1 MNNLKY
7 FLKLYALWI
16 IYFTINR
23 LFFILYFFEY
33 FKLSDSNEIFT
44 IFLKSIALDVSFI
57 SYLIVFIILFMFI
70 GNLFVSDT
78 FKNFIK
84 KLIFY
89 FNTFFIVISALII
102 SGEMAIYSHWGTK
115 LNFKAISHLQNP
127 SEVFSTASY
136 KDYLLVVFLL
146 IIAFLFIKLYSK
158 FIHEKLELRSF
169 NSKLLVLNL
178 TKAPL
183 VLGVL
188 LVLIRGGIKE
198 IPINT
203 SDAYFSDNIIVN
215 DVTVNPNWNFFQS
228 LIKSRTN
235 LNGNPYQ
242 KFPSKPVKKLIDSI
256 NSDDY
261 NHTQVLKL
269 KKPNIIFI
277 ILESWSADNIP
288 SLGGLNGITPNFEK
302 LEKKGLNFTNFYSN
316 GWTSDQA
323 MSSIF
328 SSFPVFPYVAIINQ
342 TDKSRKLPCLNKSLN
357 ISEYHSSFFFGGQ
370 LTYGNIKGYLLAQGF
385 DIVKDENNFKH
396 LPSGRLGVHDEF
408 MFSQFKNELSV
419 LPQPF
424 LSSLFTISSHS
435 PYDFPADHLLSF
447 NSNEDKYI
455 NSVAYTDKC
464 LGDFFDSVK
473 NENWYDNTLF
483 IILSDHSHNSPLKRR
498 VAQKE
503 RFKIPMLWYGEVL
516 KKEYMGESCDILS
529 SHIDVTPTILKQLNI
544 SNNNYKFGS
553 DIFNKKSSAFVPYAF
568 PKGYGLIDDIGN
580 YAYSEAYNKI
590 LELQL
595 SDTTYFNKIK
605 VKAEM
610 FMQGSFNY
618 YLQY

>member
-7 FLKLYALWI
+7 FLKLYVFWI

-33 FKLSDSNEIFT
+33 FRLIDSNEIFT

-57 SYLIVFIILFMFI
+57 SYLTVFIILFMFI
-70 GNLFVSDT
+70 GNLFIKDT
-78 FKNFIK
+78 LKSFIK
-84 KLIFY
+84 RLIFH
-89 FNTFFIVISALII
+89 FNTFFIVISAFII
-102 SGEMAIYSHWGTK
+102 SGEMAIYSEWGTK

-127 SEVFSTASY
+127 SEVFSTASH
-136 KDYLLVVFLL
+136 KDYFLVIFSL

-158 FIHEKLELRSF
+158 FIHKELELKSF
-169 NSKLLVLNL
+169 NFKLLVINFI
-178 TKAPL
+178 KVPL
-183 VLGVL
+183 VLAVL
-188 LVLIRGGIKE
+188 LFLIRGGIKE

-228 LIKSRTN
+228 LLKSRTN

-242 KFPSKPVKKLIDSI
+242 KYPSKQVEKLIDNI
-256 NSDDY
+256 NSDDS
-261 NHTQVLKL
+261 NDIQVLKL

-277 ILESWSADNIP
+277 ILESWSADNIS
-288 SLGGLNGITPNFEK
+288 SLGGLNGITPNFER

-342 TDKSRKLPCLNKSLN
+342 TDKSRKLPCLNKSLTPLD
-357 ISEYHSSFFFGGQ
+357 YHSSYFFGGQ
-370 LTYGNIKGYLLAQGF
+370 LTYGNIKGYLIGQEF
-385 DIVKDENNFKH
+385 DLVKDENNFNH

-408 MFSQFKNELSV
+408 MFSQFKNELSA

-435 PYDFPADHLLSF
+435 PYDFPAEHLLSF

-464 LGDFFDSVK
+464 LGEFFDSVK
-473 NENWYDNTLF
+473 DEDWYDNTLF
-483 IILSDHSHNSPLKRR
+483 IILADHSHNSPLKRR

-516 KKEYMGESCDILS
+516 KKEYMGASCDILS

-595 SDTTYFNKIK
+595 IDTTYSNAIK
-605 VKAEM
+605 LKAEM